1 MPQETI
7 GDVEHVTTADHP
19 TRADSPEYAKTR
31 VWLMGM
37 TEGACYV
44 CGGPV
49 DLTHPEGPG
58 DKTGQQDHHGGGLFL
73 YPDGGADPVLV
84 GLNLFGME
92 WSLGFGASPA
102 RVAQFVAL
110 TNEVITRL
118 GGPKY
123 SAEIATSDDVMAWVD
138 SPNNANVK
146 LCAVHHI
153 AHEDKDTPD
162 ANGHQGVGI
171 HNGPFPIWL
180 GQATCDW
187 DRPFDMWGGS
197 TGTVAVA
204 PHRDGSKKVEVL
216 HVSALHPDKALYD
229 EHRAAMARGDV
240 HELPASHPHARL
252 AHAGSHKAA

>member
-1 MPQETI
+1 
-7 GDVEHVTTADHP
+7 
-19 TRADSPEYAKTR
+19 
-31 VWLMGM
+31 
-37 TEGACYV
+37 
-44 CGGPV
+44 
-49 DLTHPEGPG
+49 
-58 DKTGQQDHHGGGLFL
+58 
-73 YPDGGADPVLV
+73 
-84 GLNLFGME
+84 ME